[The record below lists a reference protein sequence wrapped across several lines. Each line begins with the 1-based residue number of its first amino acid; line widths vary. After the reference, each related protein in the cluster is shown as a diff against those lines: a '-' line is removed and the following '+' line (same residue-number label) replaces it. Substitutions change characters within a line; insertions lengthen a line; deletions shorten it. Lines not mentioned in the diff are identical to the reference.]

1 MIQIIVNSVLQLHT
15 TSGHGTE
22 GDDKTFERP
31 ANRDGL
37 ATGKQLR
44 CDWRGR
50 GVSSWKCFFSGLHWP
65 AMTPFVLAR
74 FLHWIATGWCIRY
87 RSAKASTGPRV
98 DVCRRNVIGATFI
111 EFIHLVPPFVR
122 SISDKFFYLYI
133 SLVRGCW
140 HLVLLSNGSFITD
153 THFKLP
159 YQTSSSSDQ
168 IHHQLEQFPLLR
180 NYIPV
185 VQIQLVKPFADN
197 VWSDDFNSVSHFIT
211 FQIGWRFAT
220 GRASHVT
227 VHPNHRTS
235 TRPTC

>member
-111 EFIHLVPPFVR
+111 EVIHLVPPFVR
-122 SISDKFFYLYI
+122 SISDKFLYLYI
-133 SLVRGCW
+133 SLVRGCSADTW
-140 HLVLLSNGSFITD
+140 SFFPPAVLPLIPISNCPTKLRRRQIKSIT
-153 THFKLP
+153 
-159 YQTSSSSDQ
+159 S
-168 IHHQLEQFPLLR
+168 
-180 NYIPV
+180 
-185 VQIQLVKPFADN
+185 
-197 VWSDDFNSVSHFIT
+197 
-211 FQIGWRFAT
+211 
-220 GRASHVT
+220 
-227 VHPNHRTS
+227 
-235 TRPTC
+235 